1 MMVFEAGRIFALVGW
16 PAVLL
21 VAWLSGELAH
31 RGLGVPR
38 VCAYALV
45 GIISSALTGAHVT
58 GETGAALSFLANFAL
73 GLFLFE
79 LGHRINLRW
88 LVTNPWILVSGIA
101 ESLLTFAVVR
111 GIALAMGQPESIA
124 MVLGALLVA
133 TSPAALMRVAN
144 DLRSSGQVTER
155 ALHLCAINCLLS
167 VLLMK
172 GAIGY
177 WHLLASGSLPS
188 AVWNSAAILAVSV
201 GCGIL
206 VGFPLPWLL
215 RRLRADERGVTT
227 VFALAVM
234 LVTLLTQG
242 VNVSPLLA
250 ALTLGVL
257 MRRNRLLLT
266 PVQRNFGVLGDLLG
280 VFLFVY
286 VAGMAAW
293 PTTAAGLALAVL
305 LSLGRIAAKMT
316 ASAAFAHASGTTT
329 RKGALTGLAL
339 APLSSFALL
348 LLEYS
353 RTAGFGLAEGGLAAI
368 AGTVI
373 VMELFGPLLSQ
384 WAFMLAG
391 ETQRGEH
398 A

>member
-1 MMVFEAGRIFALVGW
+1 MVFEAGRIFALVGW

-21 VAWLSGELAH
+21 AAWLAGEIAH

-38 VCAYALV
+38 VCAYALA
-45 GIISSALTGAHVT
+45 GIVSSALTDTHT
-58 GETGAALSFLANFAL
+58 TPETAAGLSFLANFAL

-88 LVTNPWILVSGIA
+88 LVTNPWILASGIA
-101 ESLLTFAVVR
+101 ESLFTFAVVR
-111 GIALAMGQPESIA
+111 WIALAMGQPESIA
-124 MVLGALLVA
+124 LVLGALSVA

-144 DLRSSGQVTER
+144 DLRCSGQVTER

-177 WHLLASGSLPS
+177 WQLLESGSLDS
-188 AVWNSAAILAVSV
+188 AVWNSVAILAVSA

-206 VGFPLPWLL
+206 IGFPLPWLL
-215 RRLRADERGVTT
+215 QRLRADERGVTT

-234 LVTLLTQG
+234 LVTLVTQG

-257 MRRNRLLLT
+257 MRRNRLVLAAA
-266 PVQRNFGVLGDLLG
+266 QRNFGALGDLLAL
-280 VFLFVY
+280 FLFVY
-286 VAGMAAW
+286 VASMATW
-293 PTTAAGLALAVL
+293 PSTALGLALAVL
-305 LSLGRIAAKMT
+305 LSAGRIAAKMGATT
-316 ASAAFAHASGTTT
+316 ALARVSGTSI

-353 RTAGFGLAEGGLAAI
+353 RSAGFGLADGSLSAI
-368 AGTVI
+368 AGMVI
-373 VMELFGPLLSQ
+373 VMELAGPLFTQ
-384 WAFMLAG
+384 WALMLAG
-391 ETQRGEH
+391 ETQRKEH
-398 A
+398 C

>member
-1 MMVFEAGRIFALVGW
+1 MVFEAGRIFALVGW

-21 VAWLSGELAH
+21 AAWLAGEIAH

-38 VCAYALV
+38 VCAYALA
-45 GIISSALTGAHVT
+45 GIVSSALTDTHT
-58 GETGAALSFLANFAL
+58 TPETAAGLSFLANFAL

-88 LVTNPWILVSGIA
+88 LVTNPWILASGIA
-101 ESLLTFAVVR
+101 ESLFTFAVVR
-111 GIALAMGQPESIA
+111 WIALAMGQPESIA
-124 MVLGALLVA
+124 LVLGALSVA

-144 DLRSSGQVTER
+144 DLRCSGQVTER

-177 WHLLASGSLPS
+177 WQLLESGNLDS
-188 AVWNSAAILAVSV
+188 AVWNSVAILAVSA

-206 VGFPLPWLL
+206 IGFPLPWLL
-215 RRLRADERGVTT
+215 QRLRADERGVTT

-234 LVTLLTQG
+234 LVTLVTQG

-257 MRRNRLLLT
+257 MRRNRLVLAAA
-266 PVQRNFGVLGDLLG
+266 QRNFGALGDLLAL
-280 VFLFVY
+280 FLFVY
-286 VAGMAAW
+286 VASMATW
-293 PTTAAGLALAVL
+293 PSTALGLALAVL
-305 LSLGRIAAKMT
+305 LSAGRIAAKMGATT
-316 ASAAFAHASGTTT
+316 ALARVSGTSM

-353 RTAGFGLAEGGLAAI
+353 RSAGFGLADGSLSAI
-368 AGTVI
+368 AGMVI
-373 VMELFGPLLSQ
+373 VMELAGPLFTQ
-384 WAFMLAG
+384 WALMLAG
-391 ETQRGEH
+391 ETQRKEH
-398 A
+398 C

>member
-1 MMVFEAGRIFALVGW
+1 MVFEAGRIFALVGW

-21 VAWLSGELAH
+21 AAWLAGEIAH

-38 VCAYALV
+38 VCAYALA
-45 GIISSALTGAHVT
+45 GIVSSALTDTHT
-58 GETGAALSFLANFAL
+58 TPETAAGLSFLANFAL

-88 LVTNPWILVSGIA
+88 LVTNPWILASGIA
-101 ESLLTFAVVR
+101 ESLFTFAVVR
-111 GIALAMGQPESIA
+111 WIALAMGQPESIA
-124 MVLGALLVA
+124 LVLGALSVA

-144 DLRSSGQVTER
+144 DLRCSGQVTER

-177 WHLLASGSLPS
+177 WQLLESGNLDS
-188 AVWNSAAILAVSV
+188 AVWNSVAILAVSA

-206 VGFPLPWLL
+206 IGFPLPWLL
-215 RRLRADERGVTT
+215 QRLRADERGVTT

-234 LVTLLTQG
+234 LVTLVTQG

-257 MRRNRLLLT
+257 MRRNRLVLAAA
-266 PVQRNFGVLGDLLG
+266 QRNFGALGDLLAL
-280 VFLFVY
+280 FLFVY
-286 VAGMAAW
+286 VASMATW
-293 PTTAAGLALAVL
+293 PSTALGLALAVL
-305 LSLGRIAAKMT
+305 LSAGRIAAKMVATT
-316 ASAAFAHASGTTT
+316 ALARVSGTSM

-353 RTAGFGLAEGGLAAI
+353 RSAGFGLADGSLSAI
-368 AGTVI
+368 AGMVI
-373 VMELFGPLLSQ
+373 VMELAGPLFTQ
-384 WAFMLAG
+384 WALMLAG
-391 ETQRGEH
+391 ETQRKEH
-398 A
+398 C

>member
-1 MMVFEAGRIFALVGW
+1 MVFEAGRIFALVGW

-21 VAWLSGELAH
+21 AAWLAGEIAH

-38 VCAYALV
+38 VCAYALA
-45 GIISSALTGAHVT
+45 GIVSSALTDTHT
-58 GETGAALSFLANFAL
+58 TPETAAGLSFLANFAL

-88 LVTNPWILVSGIA
+88 LVTNPWILASGIA
-101 ESLLTFAVVR
+101 ESLFTFAVVR
-111 GIALAMGQPESIA
+111 WIALAMGQPESIA
-124 MVLGALLVA
+124 LVLGALSVA

-144 DLRSSGQVTER
+144 DLRCSGQVTER

-177 WHLLASGSLPS
+177 WQLLESGSLDS
-188 AVWNSAAILAVSV
+188 AVWNSVAILAVSA

-206 VGFPLPWLL
+206 IGFPLPWLL
-215 RRLRADERGVTT
+215 QRLRADERGVTT

-234 LVTLLTQG
+234 LVTLVTQG

-257 MRRNRLLLT
+257 MRRNRLVLAAA
-266 PVQRNFGVLGDLLG
+266 QRNFGALGDLLAL
-280 VFLFVY
+280 FLFVY
-286 VAGMAAW
+286 VASMATW
-293 PTTAAGLALAVL
+293 PSTALGLALAVL
-305 LSLGRIAAKMT
+305 LSAGRIAAKMGATT
-316 ASAAFAHASGTTT
+316 ALARVSGTSM

-353 RTAGFGLAEGGLAAI
+353 RSAGFGLADGSLSAI
-368 AGTVI
+368 AGMVI
-373 VMELFGPLLSQ
+373 VMELAGPLFTQ
-384 WAFMLAG
+384 WALMLAG
-391 ETQRGEH
+391 ETQRKEH
-398 A
+398 C

>member
-1 MMVFEAGRIFALVGW
+1 MVFEAGRIFALVGW

-21 VAWLSGELAH
+21 AAWLAGEIAH

-38 VCAYALV
+38 VCAYALA
-45 GIISSALTGAHVT
+45 GIVSSALTDTHT
-58 GETGAALSFLANFAL
+58 TPETAAGLSFLANFAL

-88 LVTNPWILVSGIA
+88 LVTNPWILASGIA
-101 ESLLTFAVVR
+101 ESLFTFAVVR
-111 GIALAMGQPESIA
+111 WIALAMGQPESIA
-124 MVLGALLVA
+124 LVLGALSVA

-144 DLRSSGQVTER
+144 DLRCSGQVTER

-177 WHLLASGSLPS
+177 WQLLESGSLDS
-188 AVWNSAAILAVSV
+188 AVWNSVAILAVSA

-206 VGFPLPWLL
+206 IGFPLPWLL
-215 RRLRADERGVTT
+215 QRLRADERGVTT

-234 LVTLLTQG
+234 LVTLVTQG

-257 MRRNRLLLT
+257 MRRNRLVLAAA
-266 PVQRNFGVLGDLLG
+266 QRNFGALGDLLAL
-280 VFLFVY
+280 FLFVY
-286 VAGMAAW
+286 VASMATW
-293 PTTAAGLALAVL
+293 PSTPLGLALAVL
-305 LSLGRIAAKMT
+305 LSAGRIAAKMGATT
-316 ASAAFAHASGTTT
+316 ALARVSGTSM

-353 RTAGFGLAEGGLAAI
+353 RSAGFGLADGSLSAI
-368 AGTVI
+368 AGMVI
-373 VMELFGPLLSQ
+373 VMELAGPLFTQ
-384 WAFMLAG
+384 WALMLAG
-391 ETQRGEH
+391 ETQRKEH
-398 A
+398 C

>member
-1 MMVFEAGRIFALVGW
+1 MVFEAGRIFALVGW
-16 PAVLL
+16 PALL
-21 VAWLSGELAH
+21 LAAWLAGEIAH

-38 VCAYALV
+38 VCAYALA
-45 GIISSALTGAHVT
+45 GIVSSALADTHT
-58 GETGAALSFLANFAL
+58 TPETAAALSFLANFAL

-88 LVTNPWILVSGIA
+88 LVTNPWILASGIA

-111 GIALAMGQPESIA
+111 WIALAMGQPESIA
-124 MVLGALLVA
+124 LVLGALSVA

-144 DLRSSGQVTER
+144 DLRCSGQVTER

-177 WHLLASGSLPS
+177 WQLLASGSLGS
-188 AVWNSAAILAVSV
+188 AAWNSIAILAVSV

-206 VGFPLPWLL
+206 IGIPLPWLL
-215 RRLRADERGVTT
+215 RRLHADERGVTT

-257 MRRNRLLLT
+257 MRRNRLALAAA
-266 PVQRNFGVLGDLLG
+266 QRNFGALGDLLAL
-280 VFLFVY
+280 FLFVY
-286 VAGMAAW
+286 VASMATW
-293 PTTAAGLALAVL
+293 PSTAVGLALAVL
-305 LSLGRIAAKMT
+305 LSAGRIAAKMVAT
-316 ASAAFAHASGTTT
+316 AAFARVSGTST

-339 APLSSFALL
+339 APLSTFALL

-353 RTAGFGLAEGGLAAI
+353 RSAGFGLADGSLSAI
-368 AGTVI
+368 AGMVI
-373 VMELFGPLLSQ
+373 VMELAGPLFAQ
-384 WAFMLAG
+384 WALMLAG
-391 ETQRGEH
+391 ETQHKEH
-398 A
+398 Y